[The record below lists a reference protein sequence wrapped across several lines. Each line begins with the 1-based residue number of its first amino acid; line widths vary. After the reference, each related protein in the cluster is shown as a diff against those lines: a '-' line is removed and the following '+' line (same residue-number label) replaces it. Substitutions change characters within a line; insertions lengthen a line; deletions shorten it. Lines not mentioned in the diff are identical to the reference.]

1 VVGFWTIVFWGAEVA
16 AAALQILT
24 ANKPLFA
31 LLDNSLKDISVME
44 DSHLTFFLYEK
55 LPMGYSQ
62 WL

>member
-1 VVGFWTIVFWGAEVA
+1 MVAVV
-16 AAALQILT
+16 LQSMA
-24 ANKPLFA
+24 ANKPLIA

-44 DSHLTFFLYEK
+44 DRHLTFFLCQK

>member
-1 VVGFWTIVFWGAEVA
+1 VVAT
-16 AAALQILT
+16 ALQTLT

-31 LLDNSLKDISVME
+31 LLDNSLE
-44 DSHLTFFLYEK
+44 DTFGVEYTHLTFFLYEQ